1 MQDLDRDL
9 AREDGVLGSED
20 LAHPAGGDPFHH
32 VVTAVEGDGCKPSAV
47 RGRRLRD
54 TPCDGALL
62 PREAL
67 EGRSER
73 VRRIVPPDLEAT
85 VEAGGSPS
93 GGLGAELHR
102 IEAAVDA
109 GDTDLR
115 RLGFWRVVGLIKRDD
130 ELIERHAEQV
140 GRIDRK
146 AFLARIG
153 FHIPVGLGNAIL
165 LVVVAVGGLAAW
177 VAVESSPADPT
188 VAGLALLV
196 AAGAWAVGFHSPTHW
211 LVGRLVGIRFTDYF
225 LGGKPIPYPGLK
237 TDYATYLRADPIRTG
252 VDARVGRRRHEAGAV
267 PRARVRARRRC
278 PGWAV
283 AALLALGA
291 FQIVTDVVIS
301 TKRSDWKKVRRE
313 LAVARARGRAA

>member
-1 MQDLDRDL
+1 M
-9 AREDGVLGSED
+9 
-20 LAHPAGGDPFHH
+20 
-32 VVTAVEGDGCKPSAV
+32 
-47 RGRRLRD
+47 
-54 TPCDGALL
+54 
-62 PREAL
+62 
-67 EGRSER
+67 
-73 VRRIVPPDLEAT
+73 
-85 VEAGGSPS
+85 EAGGSPS
-93 GGLGAELHR
+93 GGLGAELDR

-109 GDTDLR
+109 GDTDVR

-140 GRIDRK
+140 GRIDMK

-153 FHIPVGLGNAIL
+153 FHVPVGLGNAIL
-165 LVVVAVGGLAAW
+165 LVVVAVGGLAVW
-177 VAVESSPADPT
+177 VAVASSLADPT

-196 AAGAWAVGFHSPTHW
+196 AAGAWAIGFHSPTHW

-237 TDYATYLRADPIRTG
+237 TDYATYLRADPMR
-252 VDARVGRRRHEAGAV
+252 RVWMHASGAIATKLAPFLALAFAPAAGA
-267 PRARVRARRRC
+267 PW
-278 PGWAV
+278 WAV

-291 FQIVTDVVIS
+291 LQIVTDVVIS

>member
-1 MQDLDRDL
+1 M
-9 AREDGVLGSED
+9 
-20 LAHPAGGDPFHH
+20 
-32 VVTAVEGDGCKPSAV
+32 
-47 RGRRLRD
+47 
-54 TPCDGALL
+54 
-62 PREAL
+62 
-67 EGRSER
+67 
-73 VRRIVPPDLEAT
+73 
-85 VEAGGSPS
+85 EAGGSPS
-93 GGLGAELHR
+93 GGLGTELQR

-165 LVVVAVGGLAAW
+165 LVVVAAGGLAAW

-237 TDYATYLRADPIRTG
+237 TDYATYLRADP
-252 VDARVGRRRHEAGAV
+252 VRRAWMHASGAVATKLAPFLALAFAPAAGA
-267 PRARVRARRRC
+267 PW
-278 PGWAV
+278 WAV

-291 FQIVTDVVIS
+291 LQIVTDIVIS
-301 TKRSDWKKVRRE
+301 TKRSDWKKVLRE